1 MLKDY
6 FSFTRNQS
14 RAIIILMTGII
25 ICLSLYFVMPY
36 VYANEPEPTSDDLKK
51 MMTQI
56 KFNENSVSYANDH
69 DKNYIPVKL
78 TPFPFDPNTL
88 DSAGFKRLGLRD
100 KLIHTII
107 NYRNKG
113 GRFYKNES
121 LKRIY
126 GLHEEEY
133 SQLEPY
139 ISIAENNDFNQ
150 RKKEVISV
158 ELNSADTGLLVKLRG
173 IGSKLSM
180 NIIQYRKQIGG
191 FAKPEQLKEVY
202 GISDETY
209 DMIKSS
215 VHVNPSLI
223 KKINL
228 NEATFNEISMHPYL
242 RGEIA
247 RAIVDFRKKKNYH
260 LDNIAQLKEIE
271 LINDEIFRKIA
282 PYITIQ

>member
-1 MLKDY
+1 MI
-6 FSFTRNQS
+6 R
-14 RAIIILMTGII
+14 
-25 ICLSLYFVMPY
+25 
-36 VYANEPEPTSDDLKK
+36 
-51 MMTQI
+51 QI
-56 KFNENSVSYANDH
+56 QFDENTDNYTDNNY
-69 DKNYIPVKL
+69 KNYIPVKL
-78 TPFPFDPNTL
+78 TPFSFDPNTL
-88 DSAGFKRLGLRD
+88 DSAGFKKIGLRD

-113 GRFYKNES
+113 GRFYNNES

-126 GLHEEEY
+126 GLHEDEY
-133 SQLEPY
+133 NQLEPY
-139 ISIAENNDFNQ
+139 ISITSNNHFEQ
-150 RKKEVISV
+150 RKKEAISV
-158 ELNSADTGLLVKLRG
+158 ELNSADTALLVKLRG

-180 NIIQYRKQIGG
+180 NIIQYRNQIGG
-191 FAKPEQLKEVY
+191 FARTEQLKEVY
-202 GISDETY
+202 GISDETF

-215 VHVNPSLI
+215 VHINASLI
-223 KKINL
+223 RKINL
-228 NEATFNEISMHPYL
+228 NEATYNEINMHPYL